1 MESRCQSGGARKSL
15 WKATAVLAMTGKL
28 LSQGLPNLRWLE
40 MRLRNRGRKR

>member
-28 LSQGLPNLRWLE
+28 LSRGLPKRSWLE
-40 MRLRNRGRKR
+40 KKLGDRRASG